1 MNAVSIILP
10 TRNME
15 ATLHR
20 AMDSACSQGPDVLC
34 VVDDASEDDTP
45 VVVERFTSRHSFVR
59 YVRRKEKAPCH
70 VAALRPV
77 YDELPE
83 GHVIGLAADDILLP
97 GLVTSVRAYA
107 GHAVIFTNYS
117 VEDGERSWQVQHPY
131 IKPIQMPPDAM
142 RRRLQ
147 TERPAETGIGSSVR
161 TDVMR
166 WLWNLGWHE
175 LGPHADSIGYATA
188 AAVHG
193 ALYLP
198 MVGAQVHFN
207 RNGYGQRAAAESP
220 ATWADKARAFMRRA
234 GIDHLTI
241 EALVEARCH
250 GFAA

>member
-1 MNAVSIILP
+1 MSAVSIILP
-10 TRNME
+10 TRNMA

-20 AMDSACSQGPDVLC
+20 AMDSACSQGPDVLY

-45 VVVERFTSRHSFVR
+45 VVVERFTSQHSFVR
-59 YVRRKEKAPCH
+59 YVRRTEKAPCH

-97 GLVTSVRAYA
+97 GIVTSVRAYA
-107 GHAVIFTNYS
+107 EHAVIFTNYS
-117 VEDGERSWQVQHPY
+117 VEDGERLWQVQHPY
-131 IKPIQMPPDAM
+131 VKPIHMTPAAM
-142 RRRLQ
+142 CKRLQ
-147 TERPAETGIGSSVR
+147 MQRPAETGIGSSVR

-198 MVGAQVHFN
+198 MVGAHVRFN
-207 RNGYGQRAAAESP
+207 RNGYGQRVAAENP
-220 ATWADKARAFMRRA
+220 AAWADKAQAFMRRA
-234 GIDHLTI
+234 GLDDPTI
-241 EALVEARCH
+241 QALVEARCY

>member
-10 TRNME
+10 TRNMA
-15 ATLHR
+15 ATLRR

-34 VVDDASEDDTP
+34 VVDDASDDDTP
-45 VVVERFTSRHSFVR
+45 VVVERFNMKHDFVR
-59 YVRRKEKAPCH
+59 YVRRTEKAPCH
-70 VAALRPV
+70 VAALRPA
-77 YDELPE
+77 YDALPD
-83 GHVIGLAADDILLP
+83 GHVIGLSADDILLP

-107 GHAVIFTNYS
+107 DHAVIFTNYS

-131 IKPIQMPPDAM
+131 VKPIHLTPAAM
-142 RRRLQ
+142 CKRLQ
-147 TERPAETGIGSSVR
+147 TQRPAETGIGSSIR

-166 WLWNLGWHE
+166 WLWQLGWHE

-198 MVGAQVHFN
+198 MVGSHVHFN
-207 RNGYGQRAAAESP
+207 RNGYGQRVAAENP
-220 ATWADKARAFMRRA
+220 AGWAGAARTFMRRA
-234 GIDHLTI
+234 GLDHLTT
-241 EALVEARCH
+241 EALVERRCY